1 MKRNILLLLFF
12 TFHANSQSI
21 KATYIEKVLKS
32 IGATSTDISNEIKPK
47 TYSYSYSDKK
57 SISELIQTQKSSFDT
72 SYVEIEGRKL
82 ETYHQISLPT
92 TNTTFKNLDNKSIQ
106 KEYTISD
113 KDFSAQDRLT
123 DYEWTVVNETTIIN
137 GYTCKK
143 ATSKKSL
150 VPMTA
155 WYTEEIPVND
165 GPSIYW
171 GLPGLILKVELGEY
185 TVITMDKII
194 ISKENIEIKEPE
206 IKSRPVSISQMFKDT
221 KSYLAS
227 ISPLTKYKL

>member
-12 TFHANSQSI
+12 TLQANSQSI

-32 IGATSTDISNEIKPK
+32 IGATSTDISNEIKPRV
-47 TYSYSYSDKK
+47 YSYSYSDKK

-72 SYVEIEGRKL
+72 SNVEIEGRKL
-82 ETYHQISLPT
+82 ETYHQISLPSI
-92 TNTTFKNLDNKSIQ
+92 NTTFKNLNNKSIQ

-113 KDFSAQDRLT
+113 KDFSAQDKLT
-123 DYEWTVVNETTIIN
+123 DFEWIMANETAIIN

-143 ATSKKSL
+143 ATSTKSL
-150 VPMTA
+150 APMIA
-155 WYTEEIPVND
+155 WYAEEIPVND

-185 TVITMDKII
+185 TVITIDKIV
-194 ISKENIEIKEPE
+194 ISKENIEIKAPE
-206 IKSRPVSISQMFKDT
+206 IKSRPVSITQMFKDT
-221 KSYLAS
+221 KTYLAS

>member
-1 MKRNILLLLFF
+1 MKRNILLLLFISF
-12 TFHANSQSI
+12 QANSQSV

-47 TYSYSYSDKK
+47 TYTYTYADKK
-57 SISELIQTQKSSFDT
+57 SLSELIPSQKSSLDT
-72 SYVEIEGRKL
+72 SYLEIKGRKL
-82 ETYHQISLPT
+82 ETYHQISLPSI
-92 TNTTFKNLDNKSIQ
+92 NTTFKNLNNKSIQ

-113 KDFSAQDRLT
+113 KDFSAKDKLT
-123 DYEWTVVNETTIIN
+123 DYEWTITDETTIIN

-143 ATSKKSL
+143 ATSTKSL
-150 VPMTA
+150 APITA
-155 WYTEEIPVND
+155 WYAEEIPVND

-185 TVITMDKII
+185 TVITIDKIT

-206 IKSRPVSISQMFKDT
+206 IKSRPVFISQMYKDI
-221 KSYLAS
+221 KIYLDS
-227 ISPLTKYKL
+227 ISPLTKYK